1 MKKLTLSIQEV
12 ANVLGVSRPTV
23 YKLAQMSDFP
33 AFHLRG
39 RVVISADGLERW
51 VEVMSR
57 KGVGSNIRV
66 WLPLTNRGVM
76 CTKKQLKQ

>member
-1 MKKLTLSIQEV
+1 MAKFLRMEVSMKKLTLSIQEV

-23 YKLAQMSDFP
+23 YKLAHMPDFP

-51 VEVMSR
+51 VEVMSQ
-57 KGVGSNIRV
+57 KGVGAV
-66 WLPLTNRGVM
+66 G
-76 CTKKQLKQ
+76 

>member
-33 AFHLRG
+33 AIHLRG

-57 KGVGSNIRV
+57 KGVGAV
-66 WLPLTNRGVM
+66 
-76 CTKKQLKQ
+76 K

>member
-1 MKKLTLSIQEV
+1 MAKNLRIEVSMKKLTLSIQEV

-57 KGVGSNIRV
+57 KGVGAV
-66 WLPLTNRGVM
+66 
-76 CTKKQLKQ
+76 K